1 MLDPKE
7 ESRYEVLAGAFLWL
21 RSRNAAEQTLDT
33 EVFVDFGPVNALAVT
48 EQLPVSALGFRCGEQ
63 AREPDQGHTDSA
75 AVGKT
80 DDELGCGELHRA
92 CLRRSTSERSTHATQ
107 RLV

>member
-1 MLDPKE
+1 MTLG
-7 ESRYEVLAGAFLWL
+7 GAFLWL
-21 RSRNAAEQTLDT
+21 RSRDAAEQTFDT

-48 EQLPVSALGFRCGEQ
+48 EELPVSALGPGRGEE
-63 AREPDQGHTDSA
+63 ARKPDQGHTDSA

-80 DDELGCGELHRA
+80 DDELGCRELHRA
-92 CLRRSTSERSTHATQ
+92 CLRRAISERSTHATQ